1 MFKFLKNTINFDI
14 IRNIFPMNNQQIGKI
29 IQERRDYLN
38 LTQKDVAEMAG
49 ITFKSI
55 SEIELGIR
63 NPTIHTLNRVLDVLG
78 LDLSVQIKSMI

>member
-1 MFKFLKNTINFDI
+1 
-14 IRNIFPMNNQQIGKI
+14 MNNQQIGKI

-63 NPTIHTLNRVLDVLG
+63 NPTINTLNRVLEVLG

>member
-1 MFKFLKNTINFDI
+1 
-14 IRNIFPMNNQQIGKI
+14 MNNQQIGKI

-63 NPTIHTLNRVLDVLG
+63 NSSINTLNKVLDVLG
-78 LDLSVQIKSMI
+78 LELSVQIKTMN

>member
-1 MFKFLKNTINFDI
+1 
-14 IRNIFPMNNQQIGKI
+14 MNNQQIGNL

-38 LTQKDVAEMAG
+38 LTQKDIAEMAG

-63 NPTIHTLNRVLDVLG
+63 NPTVNTLISVLDVLG
-78 LDLSVQIKSMI
+78 LELSVHIKSMI

>member
-1 MFKFLKNTINFDI
+1 
-14 IRNIFPMNNQQIGKI
+14 MNNQQIGKI
-29 IQERRDYLN
+29 IQERRGYFN

-63 NPTIHTLNRVLDVLG
+63 NPSLNTLKSILDVLG
-78 LDLSVQIKSMI
+78 LEVKVQIKSMN

>member
-1 MFKFLKNTINFDI
+1 
-14 IRNIFPMNNQQIGKI
+14 MNNQQIGNL

-63 NPTIHTLNRVLDVLG
+63 NPTVNTLISVLDVLG
-78 LDLSVQIKSMI
+78 LELSVHIKSMI

>member
-1 MFKFLKNTINFDI
+1 
-14 IRNIFPMNNQQIGKI
+14 MNNQQIGKL

-63 NPTIHTLNRVLDVLG
+63 NPTVNTLKSVLDVLG
-78 LDLSVQIKSMI
+78 LELTIHIKSMI

>member
-1 MFKFLKNTINFDI
+1 
-14 IRNIFPMNNQQIGKI
+14 MNNQQIGKI

-63 NPTIHTLNRVLDVLG
+63 NPTINTLNRVLDVLG
-78 LDLSVQIKSMI
+78 LELSVQIKSMN

>member
-1 MFKFLKNTINFDI
+1 
-14 IRNIFPMNNQQIGKI
+14 MNNQQICKI

-55 SEIELGIR
+55 SDIELGIR
-63 NPTIHTLNRVLDVLG
+63 NPAVNTLNSVLDVLG
-78 LDLSVQIKSMI
+78 LELTIHIKSMI